1 MEVDFKVG
9 DITAALRAAANQRS
23 TAVTEPSTPAAIVGN
38 NNNNTKTPS
47 KKKQKKKKREASPSN
62 QALGGEEEE
71 EGKAEG
77 KERKSVAANGRGG
90 EEGTAVNPELLAL
103 FASGPAAAPSAPKPA
118 FRWPEPKRHSSSS
131 DGEEEEDDSENES
144 RKRKRKQTSKTQQQK
159 KKSKKLRSG
168 EDEED
173 EEDEAKGEDLF
184 SPARLERTAFFGN
197 VPLALI
203 HNKAKGLRQL
213 LKGFAEQ
220 LGGPVESVRCRS
232 VPFDNQKL
240 PRKASFI
247 QESFHP
253 KRDTCN
259 AYVVFKEKESVAKA
273 VALLHNHEVEGKHLR
288 VDYATP
294 PVAAAAAAGGTAAAA
309 AARNMFDNKL
319 SVFVGNL
326 PFDMEEE
333 ALRQHFADCGEIEN
347 VRLIRDKDT
356 NLGKGFGYILFASK
370 ASVSLALALHNSK
383 FQGREIRVFRAL
395 AHPEKHKQK
404 KQANGASRGG
414 GRGRGRG
421 GVRGGGR
428 GGRGGRGGA
437 KPSFQGREAQKGLKP
452 RLKKKSKSRGH

>member
-23 TAVTEPSTPAAIVGN
+23 TAATEPSTMAVSN
-38 NNNNTKTPS
+38 TNTKTPS
-47 KKKQKKKKREASPSN
+47 KKKQKKKKREASSSN
-62 QALGGEEEE
+62 QARGEED
-71 EGKAEG
+71 GKEIEG
-77 KERKSVAANGRGG
+77 KEIKSVAANGRGG

-103 FASGPAAAPSAPKPA
+103 FASTPAAAPSAPKPA
-118 FRWPEPKRHSSSS
+118 FRWPEPKRRSSSSS

-159 KKSKKLRSG
+159 KSKKLRSGG

-404 KQANGASRGG
+404 KQANGTSRGG

-421 GVRGGGR
+421 GVRGSGR